1 MTIVQMQYFIEV
13 CQYQNISLA
22 AKMLYISQ
30 PALSASLAE
39 LEEEVGFKLFHRKS
53 KGVYPTEEGLL
64 LLKHAEAVVK
74 RFNLM
79 QREIPRISQNQNLL
93 KVGFRPY
100 GGEHLFF
107 RIYRDF
113 EKMHP
118 EAVLYAHETS
128 NYVPASYLD
137 DDVVDFLVAGNGI
150 MPMNWKERYESQ
162 LLGVQE
168 PSLYCHKDHPLASQT
183 HVSFE
188 DFCRYPIVFW
198 DGHSVM
204 MASMGDVLAEYGLKM
219 NVVGVMPQM
228 TGLMNFVYNNI
239 AMAFL
244 AGDFCQDIEC
254 FRRIPLP
261 EQEGKKLWVGRSEVH
276 VYWKKDTERY
286 TNKKMFID
294 YIRSLER

>member
-1 MTIVQMQYFIEV
+1 ME
-13 CQYQNISLA
+13 
-22 AKMLYISQ
+22 K
-30 PALSASLAE
+30 
-39 LEEEVGFKLFHRKS
+39 EVGFKLFHRKS

-64 LLKHAEAVVK
+64 LLKHVESIVK

-79 QREIPRISQNQNLL
+79 QREIPLISQSQNLL

-107 RIYRDF
+107 RVFKDF

-118 EAVLYAHETS
+118 EIVLYAHEMS

-137 DDVVDFLVAGNGI
+137 DDVIDFLVSGKGI

-168 PSLYCHKDHPLASQT
+168 PCLYCHKDHPLAGREE
-183 HVSFE
+183 VSFE
-188 DFCRYPIVFW
+188 EFSRYPIVFW
-198 DGHSVM
+198 EGHSM
-204 MASMGDVLAEYGLKM
+204 MMEQMTSVLAESGLKM

-244 AGDFCQDIEC
+244 AGDFCEDIEC

-261 EQEGKKLWVGRSEVH
+261 KQNGKDLWVERSDIRVF
-276 VYWKKDTERY
+276 WRKNTEKY
-286 TNKKMFID
+286 ASKKMFID